1 MGKVNAITKDYMS
14 EPKYFADGFNYYLF
28 DGKQMIK
35 PDRLSILDPAEMA
48 IISENTSEE
57 VVQKIR
63 DVLKQCVLMTDG
75 KFTYLILGIENQA
88 EIHYAMP
95 VRNMIY
101 DALDYGKQ
109 VSDTSKKH
117 REQKDWKGSAEF
129 LSGFTK
135 DDKLKPVITLTI
147 YFGSDD
153 WDGPRSLKEM
163 FGEMDDDIMQFVED
177 YHLHLIVPKEIEDFN
192 KFATDLGKVMK
203 YIAISEDGVAIE
215 ALESDEA
222 FREIDI
228 KTVQLLNACT
238 GSDIPIGE
246 GKEDVNMCKGL
257 EEMKERART
266 RERESLIQNALQ
278 NGSTVQEIAGVL
290 KIPLQDVEE
299 IARKG
304 IPTV

>member
-1 MGKVNAITKDYMS
+1 MGKVNTITKDYMS

-28 DGKQMIK
+28 NGKQMIN
-35 PDRLSILDPAEMA
+35 PDKLSILDPAEMA
-48 IISENTSEE
+48 IVSENTSEE

-109 VSDTSKKH
+109 VSETAKKH
-117 REQKDWKGSAEF
+117 REQRDWKGSAEF

-147 YFGSDD
+147 YFGPDD

-163 FGEMDDDIMQFVED
+163 FDELDEDVMRFVED
-177 YHLHLIVPKEIEDFN
+177 YHIHLIVPKEIEDFS
-192 KFATDLGKVMK
+192 KFDTDLGKVMK
-203 YIAISEDGVAIE
+203 YIAISNDKEAMKTLQEDVNFQNV
-215 ALESDEA
+215 DV
-222 FREIDI
+222 

-238 GSDIPIGE
+238 GSDIPIQE
-246 GKEDVNMCKGL
+246 GKEEVDMCKGL
-257 EEMKERART
+257 EGMKEDARIEE
-266 RERESLIQNALQ
+266 RERLIMNAIQ
-278 NGSTVQEIAGVL
+278 GGSTVKDIASVL
-290 KIPLQDVEE
+290 KIPLEEVEA
-299 IARKG
+299 IAKK
-304 IPTV
+304 

>member
-1 MGKVNAITKDYMS
+1 MGKVNALTKDYMS

-28 DGKQMIK
+28 NGKQMIN
-35 PDRLSILDPAEMA
+35 PDKLSILDPAEMA

-75 KFTYLILGIENQA
+75 KFTYLTLGIENQT

-109 VSDTSKKH
+109 VSETAKKH
-117 REQKDWKGSAEF
+117 REKKDWKGSAEF

-163 FGEMDDDIMQFVED
+163 FHEMDEEVMRFVED
-177 YHLHLIVPKEIEDFN
+177 YHIHLIVPKEIEDFS
-192 KFATDLGKVMK
+192 KFNTDLGKVMK
-203 YIAISEDGVAIE
+203 YIAISDDKEAMKTLQEDVNFQNV
-215 ALESDEA
+215 DV
-222 FREIDI
+222 

-238 GSDIPIGE
+238 GSDIPILE
-246 GKEDVNMCKGL
+246 GKEKVNMCKGL
-257 EEMKERART
+257 EGMKEDARIEE
-266 RERESLIQNALQ
+266 RERLIMNALQ
-278 NGSTVQEIAGVL
+278 KGKTPEEVSDFLGV
-290 KIPLQDVEE
+290 PLEEVET
-299 IARKG
+299 IVKSA
-304 IPTV
+304 TNH